1 MFRYETKEKDVTKQ
15 QEYSTLSQF
24 PNVNFHVVAIA
35 ASAGGL
41 KAISKVLSALP
52 PNFPAAI
59 IVVQHLSPDRRS
71 YLAEILGRRTPLWV
85 KQAKAG
91 DLLHPGR
98 VYIAAPGR
106 HLILNLNGT
115 LSFSD
120 TAKVNFVRPSANVL
134 FESLAASFK
143 AQAIAIVLTG
153 GAGDGAIGVEVIKQ
167 QGGTVIA
174 QDEATSECFSMPKS
188 AIKMGCVD
196 FVLPLDA
203 IAATLIG
210 LVTVEETA

>member
-1 MFRYETKEKDVTKQ
+1 MTKQ
-15 QEYSTLSQF
+15 QKHNSTLSQS
-24 PNVNFHVVAIA
+24 PNVDFHVVAIA

-41 KAISKVLSALP
+41 KAISRILSALP
-52 PNFPAAI
+52 PNFPAAV

-71 YLAEILGRRTPLWV
+71 YLAEILGRRTPLQV
-85 KQAKAG
+85 KQAEAG

-106 HLILNLNGT
+106 HLLLNLDGT

-120 TAKVNFVRPSANVL
+120 AAKVNFARPSANVL

-153 GAGDGAIGVEVIKQ
+153 GDGDGATGAEVVKQ

-174 QDEATSECFSMPKS
+174 QNEATSEHFSMPRS
-188 AIKMGCVD
+188 AIEMGCVD
-196 FVLPLDA
+196 FVLSLDA
-203 IAATLIG
+203 IAGALVS
-210 LVTVEETA
+210 LVTLPPPKAA